1 MEFNFSNLELEEL
14 QILHQ
19 REVAELNNRLIN
31 GALWN
36 EVRGQK
42 EKVTKIAIAI
52 HNKIE
57 ALKLS
62 VQEKDSLSPDNQA
75 R

>member
-1 MEFNFSNLELEEL
+1 MEFNFSHLELEEL
-14 QILHQ
+14 QEMHQ
-19 REVAELNNRLIN
+19 KEVAELNNRLIN

-42 EKVTKIAIAI
+42 EKVTKIAIAL
-52 HNKIE
+52 HKKLE

-62 VQEKDSLSPDNQA
+62 DQEKDSFSSDNHA